1 MDNINWSLVAPLI
14 VIQPVLM
21 LVALIDL
28 RRTAATKGPRWMWA
42 LIIIFVNILGPIAY
56 FVGGRR
62 E

>member
-14 VIQPVLM
+14 VIQLVLM

-42 LIIIFVNILGPIAY
+42 LIIISSKYPRRPLLIL
-56 FVGGRR
+56 
-62 E
+62 